1 MTARLTATDS
11 SMAGYPTKPAS
22 WGPLAVPVVPACAVP
37 GSCFARR
44 EAGFAG
50 TPVHPAKQASRG
62 PPVVAVCPATLGLTG
77 VPTRPASWGPL
88 TSAPQAPLPLT
99 ASTSRFLAAFTS
111 RSMTRPHPSQ
121 VKTRSARDSLAFT
134 IPPAEQVLELG
145 KNRSATMSRPPR
157 QLVLPLS
164 CRRTLPKVWSERLRA
179 NRFEAALGYHAHTR
193 DTF

>member
-1 MTARLTATDS
+1 MSDH
-11 SMAGYPTKPAS
+11 PTHSHQLPGGGVPHEAS
-22 WGPLAVPVVPACAVP
+22 FVGTPGGPGRTRSRGA
-37 GSCFARR
+37 GSCFAPR

-77 VPTRPASWGPL
+77 DPTRPASWGPL
-88 TSAPQAPLPLT
+88 TSAPQAFTLSVPLT

-134 IPPAEQVLELG
+134 IPQAEQVLELG
-145 KNRSATMSRPPR
+145 KNRSATMSRPPC
-157 QLVLPLS
+157 QLVL
-164 CRRTLPKVWSERLRA
+164 
-179 NRFEAALGYHAHTR
+179 
-193 DTF
+193 